1 MNVYMITAVLLFCIL
16 ISSCSKQNSEVKLK
30 SPAKE
35 NAGNSGD
42 KYTNDKQA
50 EDRSGLMQIASK
62 DAKAHEGDSLRVV
75 GIVAD
80 VYEGPK
86 VVYLNFEK
94 KFPKNTFSCA
104 IFAGSLGRFGDVK
117 SLAGK
122 KVEVTGKIT
131 SFRNKPQMILWTQE
145 QIRVLE

>member
-1 MNVYMITAVLLFCIL
+1 MNTYMTTVVLLVCIF

-35 NAGNSGD
+35 HAGSKGD
-42 KYTNDKQA
+42 ELTTGMQA
-50 EDRSGLMQIASK
+50 EDRSGLMQITSK

-75 GIVAD
+75 GTVAD
-80 VYEGPK
+80 VYEGPT
-86 VVYLNFEK
+86 VIYLNFDR
-94 KFPKNTFSCA
+94 KFPKNTFSCT
-104 IFAGSLGRFGDVK
+104 IFSGSLDRFGDLK

-145 QIRVLE
+145 QIKVLE

>member
-1 MNVYMITAVLLFCIL
+1 MNKYMTTAVLSISIF
-16 ISSCSKQNSEVKLK
+16 ISSCSKQKGEVRISNSSAEHTGDTSL
-30 SPAKE
+30 E
-35 NAGNSGD
+35 TRAGVQETDG
-42 KYTNDKQA
+42 
-50 EDRSGLMQIASK
+50 RGLMLIQSK

-75 GIVAD
+75 GTVAD

-94 KFPKNTFSCA
+94 KFPRNTFSCT
-104 IFAGSLGRFGDVK
+104 IFAGSLDRFGDVK

-131 SFRNKPQMILWTQE
+131 IFRNKPQMILWTKE